1 MKLQII
7 QMEKEDLPFE
17 ETNLKQLKK
26 IFSEILQSK
35 VKVELDEENVE
46 KEVFV
51 KLIGKLEKLV
61 DNEYKTF
68 KLGFDLSPIVDP
80 YVRIIEI
87 LLKLNYGPEVSSIIE
102 FYLFDRKS
110 KTGKL
115 LPFKDNSGI
124 KFTLKTPEDLWGLI
138 QKIGFL

>member
-1 MKLQII
+1 
-7 QMEKEDLPFE
+7 MEKKDLPFE
-17 ETNLKQLKK
+17 ETNLKQLEK

-35 VKVELDEENVE
+35 VRVELDVENLE
-46 KEVFV
+46 KEVFI
-51 KLIGKLEKLV
+51 KLIGDLEKLV

-80 YVRIIEI
+80 YMRIIEL
-87 LLKLNYGPEVSSIIE
+87 LLKLNYGTEVNSIIE
-102 FYLFDRKS
+102 FYLFDKKT

-124 KFTLKTPEDLWGLI
+124 KIFLKTPEDLWGLI
-138 QKIGFL
+138 QKIGF